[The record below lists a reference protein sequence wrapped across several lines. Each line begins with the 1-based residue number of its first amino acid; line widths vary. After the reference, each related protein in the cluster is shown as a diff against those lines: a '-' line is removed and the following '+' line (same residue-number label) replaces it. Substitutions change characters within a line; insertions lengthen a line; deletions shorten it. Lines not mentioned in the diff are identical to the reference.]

1 MASGAFDNDNA
12 GEPLVPC
19 YSAPCDRY
27 LRLRAENLGL
37 YKERAMTNTAEQPVA
52 DAIAVPKPVDRGPI
66 DPRILSISPNLAIEW
81 GYNLYLAE
89 VLEQNSET
97 RISAV
102 KAVREIEQL
111 VETFAQGT
119 RERLYL
125 TTLRLAANSFAQGV
139 ERRKRSRI
147 DSIDSAKQAKDDGL
161 KRCTRD
167 TRRGGLLSG
176 GFKLLIMGGF
186 IFSLVRVVFG
196 LPAVSQHNAGIDVH
210 YVSVCTALGIALIGA
225 YIKAWWTDR
234 KMVSLFKEY
243 DEKVTK
249 ANETYAD
256 EVVNEYRF
264 AAQTAETAWHQL
276 TDAPAPM
283 TKAFEAL
290 LLGVIKGYAPSRDGK
305 AA

>member
-1 MASGAFDNDNA
+1 
-12 GEPLVPC
+12 
-19 YSAPCDRY
+19 
-27 LRLRAENLGL
+27 
-37 YKERAMTNTAEQPVA
+37 MTNTADQPVA
-52 DAIAVPKPVDRGPI
+52 ARALAAGQLLDRGPI
-66 DPRILSISPNLAIEW
+66 DQRILSISPNLAIEW

-89 VLEQNSET
+89 VLEPTSET
-97 RISAV
+97 RMSAV
-102 KAVREIEQL
+102 KAVREIEAL
-111 VETFAQGT
+111 IETFPEGS

-147 DSIDSAKQAKDDGL
+147 DALDSAKQAKESGI

-176 GFKLLIMGGF
+176 GFKLILMGGF
-186 IFSLVRVVFG
+186 IFSVVRVIAG
-196 LPAVSQHNAGIDVH
+196 LPSVSQANVGVDAH
-210 YVSVCTALGIALIGA
+210 YVSICTALGIALIGA

-234 KMVSLFKEY
+234 KLVSIFREY
-243 DEKVTK
+243 DRKVES
-249 ANETYAD
+249 ANEKYAD

-264 AAQTAETAWHQL
+264 AAQTAETAWHRL
-276 TDAPAPM
+276 TDAPVPM

-290 LLGVIKGYAPSRDGK
+290 LLGVIKGYAPTHDGK

>member
-1 MASGAFDNDNA
+1 
-12 GEPLVPC
+12 
-19 YSAPCDRY
+19 
-27 LRLRAENLGL
+27 
-37 YKERAMTNTAEQPVA
+37 MTNTAQQRIAPGAVAVEQPV
-52 DAIAVPKPVDRGPI
+52 DRRPI
-66 DPRILSISPNLAIEW
+66 DPRILSVSPNLAIEW

-89 VLEQNSET
+89 VLEQTSET
-97 RISAV
+97 RTSAV
-102 KAVREIEQL
+102 KAVREIENL
-111 VETFAQGT
+111 VESFPEGT
-119 RERLYL
+119 RERFYL

-147 DSIDSAKQAKDDGL
+147 DSIDSAKQAKEDGI

-167 TRRGGLLSG
+167 TRRGGLLSA
-176 GFKLLIMGGF
+176 GFKVLIMGGF
-186 IFSLVRVVFG
+186 VFTLVRLLFE
-196 LPAVSQHNAGIDVH
+196 LPSVSQHNAAGVDAH

-234 KMVSLFKEY
+234 KMVNIFKEY
-243 DEKVTK
+243 DQKVGN
-249 ANETYAD
+249 ANEKYAD

-264 AAQTAETAWHQL
+264 AAQTAETAWHRL